1 MVTSALGH
9 TTTTHARGADGQ
21 MWQQQLTSQRRRQ
34 QQLRQSIKNIGYSD
48 HSVGTGDDSYFYISF
63 VVIW

>member
-1 MVTSALGH
+1 
-9 TTTTHARGADGQ
+9 